1 MKKLTWILVGL
12 ISLTLVYSFLN
23 AQDRQSVMTSDFL
36 IIRYNDEAVT
46 LFQGNGSAERI
57 KCKFDSNDC
66 VINLL
71 SQYQSEGYQ
80 IVSTTTA
87 PTSKLV
93 NSEAISVFLKKTK

>member
-1 MKKLTWILVGL
+1 MKKLTWILIGL
-12 ISLTLVYSFLN
+12 ISFTFVYSFLN
-23 AQDRQSVMTSDFL
+23 AQDKQSVLASDFL
-36 IIRYNDEAVT
+36 IIRYNDEVVT

-57 KCKFDSNDC
+57 KCKFNSNDC

-71 SQYQSEGYQ
+71 SQYQSEGYE

-93 NSEAISVFLKKTK
+93 NSEAIFVFLKKTK

>member
-1 MKKLTWILVGL
+1 MKKLTWIFVGL
-12 ISLTLVYSFLN
+12 ISLTLVYSLLN
-23 AQDRQSVMTSDFL
+23 AQDKQSVMSSNFL
-36 IIRYNDEAVT
+36 IIRYNDEVVT
-46 LFQGNGSAERI
+46 LFTGNGSAERI

-71 SQYQSEGYQ
+71 SQYQSEGYE

-93 NSEAISVFLKKTK
+93 SSQAIFVFLKKTK

>member
-1 MKKLTWILVGL
+1 MKKQTWIFVGIIFFTL
-12 ISLTLVYSFLN
+12 IYSFLI
-23 AQDRQSVMTSDFL
+23 AQDKQSVLASNFL

-71 SQYQSEGYQ
+71 SQYQSEGYE

-87 PTSKLV
+87 PTSKLA
-93 NSEAISVFLKKTK
+93 NSEAIFVFLKKTK